1 MSPAE
6 EFAARL
12 RGELKLAMREKD
24 RTAMKAIRRLLTA
37 LSNAEAV
44 PLPDNLEKPVINPG
58 NPVISKNND
67 VPRRELTADEIKHI
81 VFAELAAHDSVIST
95 FEGLGQHERAAAI
108 RAERESLERYATP
121 AA

>member
-6 EFAARL
+6 EFAAQL
-12 RGELKLAMREKD
+12 RNELKLAMREED
-24 RTAMKAIRRLLTA
+24 RAAMKAIRRLLTA

-44 PLPDNLEKPVINPG
+44 PLPDDLETPVVNPG
-58 NPVISKNND
+58 DPVISNYND

-81 VFAELAAHDSVIST
+81 VTAELAAHDSVIST

-108 RAERESLERYATP
+108 RAERETLERYATL
-121 AA
+121 AH